1 MTTYYSMVPG
11 QGNSELR
18 SNSTSG
24 QVQNQGLMFPDTT
37 PVAPSAVMSNGFL
50 DHDMHPNNFNF
61 NSEPG
66 SHMTPQAVGS
76 SFHSDLRFTGGYLE
90 NQAVSNALPF
100 ETVPPSMQT
109 PAATRVYP
117 LRPSSPAPG
126 TAEQSE
132 VNFQGYP
139 LDLVCLTILDNSGP
153 EELARRQLAIE
164 QNQESHRQNPPVIPD
179 HTLGEMAPKQV
190 FPDFVKPSQNTS
202 PEEKLLMERENNRL
216 AAQLQKEDRARNNE
230 AAKRSRLAKSEA
242 LSNATKLNV
251 TQFIRIAW
259 LEAKVIG
266 LGGNPGDFDCIRPDM
281 LLKIRNDVLA
291 RMDVVYARRKKN
303 RTEQE
308 SHRRSLRNKD
318 RQRKKAA
325 ANERFARQR
334 ADAARAAAASTPAT
348 PETPVQAAPQNGM
361 TNSMD
366 WVSFVPSY
374 DFGQT

>member
-1 MTTYYSMVPG
+1 MG
-11 QGNSELR
+11 
-18 SNSTSG
+18 
-24 QVQNQGLMFPDTT
+24 
-37 PVAPSAVMSNGFL
+37 NGFL
-50 DHDMHPNNFNF
+50 GHDMHPNNFNF
-61 NSEPG
+61 NSGPG
-66 SHMTPQAVGS
+66 NQMTPHTVGS
-76 SFHSDLRFTGGYLE
+76 GFHSDLRFTGGYLE
-90 NQAVSNALPF
+90 NQHVSNSLPF
-100 ETVPPSMQT
+100 ETIPSSVQT
-109 PAATRVYP
+109 PVVTRVFP
-117 LRPSSPAPG
+117 HRLSSPRPCMD
-126 TAEQSE
+126 EQSE
-132 VNFQGYP
+132 VNFEGYP
-139 LDLVCLTILDNSGP
+139 LDLVGLTIPDNGDP

-190 FPDFVKPSQNTS
+190 FPDFIKPSQNTS

-266 LGGNPGDFDCIRPDM
+266 LGGNPADFDCIRPDM
-281 LLKIRNDVLA
+281 LLKIRSDVLA
-291 RMDVVYARRKKN
+291 RMDVVYAQRKKN

-308 SHRRSLRNKD
+308 SRRRALRNKD

-334 ADAARAAAASTPAT
+334 AEAARAAAASTPAT
-348 PETPVQAAPQNGM
+348 PETQVEAAPHNGM
-361 TNSMD
+361 TSSMD